1 MAINKLPK
9 KATPSELEQEKF
21 INSAPDGVEV
31 KKKGVMKGK
40 KQQITFTID
49 PEVLEKLDARSA
61 TEGVSRAALIN
72 IAIRQL
78 LNKGATVGGE

>member
-1 MAINKLPK
+1 MSITRPVK
-9 KATPSELEQEKF
+9 KPPISEHDQEKF
-21 INSAPDGVEV
+21 INSAPDGSEV

-61 TEGVSRAALIN
+61 GEGVSRAALIN